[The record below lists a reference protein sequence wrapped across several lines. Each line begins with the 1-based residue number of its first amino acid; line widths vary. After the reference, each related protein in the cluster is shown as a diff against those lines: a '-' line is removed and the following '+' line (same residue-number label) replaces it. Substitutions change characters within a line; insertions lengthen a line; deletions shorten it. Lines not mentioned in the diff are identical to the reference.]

1 MKKPGYYSSGEF
13 ARMAQVTQETRQ
25 AFLAQQVGRQELVLF
40 ERPVAPGL
48 MEGLTA
54 NYTPVVVPGGEE
66 IQGRLLPV
74 NITAVEGDGCRG
86 TLA

>member
-1 MKKPGYYSSGEF
+1 
-13 ARMAQVTQETRQ
+13 
-25 AFLAQQVGRQELVLF
+25 
-40 ERPVAPGL
+40 